1 MECRPVSSVEDDGPP
16 MLLPLLLRLAPGL
29 YVSWAHEFFL

>member
-16 MLLPLLLRLAPGL
+16 LLPLLLRLEPGL
-29 YVSWAHEFFL
+29 AVSWAHEFFL